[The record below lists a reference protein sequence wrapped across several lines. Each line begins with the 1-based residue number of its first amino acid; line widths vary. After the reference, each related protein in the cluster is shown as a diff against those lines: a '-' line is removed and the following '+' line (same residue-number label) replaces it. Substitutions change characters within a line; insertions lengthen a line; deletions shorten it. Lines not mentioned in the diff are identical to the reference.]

1 VVSAEPS
8 LADSG
13 VIVVLYACRSGRR
26 GLPLYTPE
34 TPRRLHLSLSVVATD
49 LDAEHGGTDANK
61 RDAARQVGRLN
72 VADLQ
77 L

>member
-1 VVSAEPS
+1 
-8 LADSG
+8 L
-13 VIVVLYACRSGRR
+13 L
-26 GLPLYTPE
+26 LYTPE

-49 LDAEHGGTDANK
+49 LDTQHGGTDADK
-61 RDAARQVGRLN
+61 RDAARQLGRLN